1 MTPLLLLLLLSPL
14 GRPGG
19 GRGRLAQFRPA
30 GSRSAG
36 SAPLPFRTGAP
47 EPEAESGASS
57 CLAAAPSLAWYLD
70 GDTDGSGTP
79 EPATEGAFQ
88 EAGSSGVTFVVRP
101 RHLDRLLNCS
111 TVDPASGHVSRTSV
125 ALHVQFQPE
134 LVQVEAHSDHS
145 QPPSL
150 LLVLFVL
157 VQAQPPASI
166 TWVDLDGR
174 LMINTS
180 HFLIVD
186 TKTYPWMANHTLEV
200 QLRSWTHNQA
210 GILNTSILLPG
221 FLDTHVELPLLALV
235 VSAAV
240 SLGLLTGLA
249 ALSSYVGYQK
259 GKKAAGLTL
268 PIQLSPSDLDI
279 LKLPGPRLLR
289 ANMSLPSNLQLN
301 DFSLEPRVIGAEG
314 VQDEEGPLSEP
325 ENSLVLANRG
335 LSHFPMVGYIY
346 RASSSGTSEEIWL

>member
-125 ALHVQFQPE
+125 ALHVQCEWTGRLVGRWAAGPGSPWPTASCLCLTVQPE

-268 PIQLSPSDLDI
+268 PIQLSPSQPSWAPYFRGCKRI
-279 LKLPGPRLLR
+279 PPRK
-289 ANMSLPSNLQLN
+289 NKNSQNTTYC
-301 DFSLEPRVIGAEG
+301 F
-314 VQDEEGPLSEP
+314 PLYS
-325 ENSLVLANRG
+325 
-335 LSHFPMVGYIY
+335 
-346 RASSSGTSEEIWL
+346 

>member
-125 ALHVQFQPE
+125 ALHVQCEWTGRLVGRWAAGPGSPWPTASCLCLTVQPE

-210 GILNTSILLPG
+210 GILNTSILLP
-221 FLDTHVELPLLALV
+221 
-235 VSAAV
+235 
-240 SLGLLTGLA
+240 
-249 ALSSYVGYQK
+249 
-259 GKKAAGLTL
+259 GLTL